1 MNQCLNHSA
10 MESLGL
16 YIQVP
21 FCASKCSF
29 CNFSS
34 QVAPSSVFESY
45 VAAIAREA
53 ALFPQLCGHIG
64 VHEGLARLP
73 VDTVYLGG
81 GTPTLLGAA
90 KLEKIFDALRLHFKM
105 NEVIET
111 TIEMTPGSADDALLD
126 RLINLGVNRL
136 SMGAQSFDDRELRT
150 VGRLHSAAE
159 TVEQVEAARRAGF
172 RNLGIDLIAGLP
184 YQTLE
189 SWRKSL
195 QVLARMEP
203 GHVSIYLFEADE
215 KSRLGREVLR
225 HGQLIAAGELPD
237 EDFMVRAYEA
247 ACEFLAKEGYE
258 HYEISNFARPGRR
271 SIHNQKYWQ
280 RQPYIGLG
288 AGAHSF
294 DGSQRWSNEVS
305 PEMYQ
310 SRLGRDELPIAE
322 WHTVGSAEE
331 MEEFFFLGL
340 RQREGI
346 SLEQARLRWSDP
358 PLNGWIEKARRLEN
372 DGFLKQAEGRLS
384 LTDRAYLVSNE
395 IFQEFIS

>member
-1 MNQCLNHSA
+1 MNQCLNHSI

-21 FCASKCSF
+21 FCASKCTF

-34 QVAPSSVFESY
+34 QAAPTSVYEPY
-45 VAAIAREA
+45 IAAIEWEA
-53 ALFPQLCGHIG
+53 ALFPHLCGCIG
-64 VHEGLARLP
+64 LREGFAQLP

-81 GTPTLLGAA
+81 GTPTLLGAG
-90 KLEKIFDALRLHFKM
+90 KLKKIFGAIRRHFKM
-105 NEVIET
+105 NQVIEI
-111 TIEMTPGSADDALLD
+111 TIEMTPGSADDALLEY
-126 RLINLGVNRL
+126 LLHLGVNRL
-136 SMGAQSFDDRELRT
+136 SIGAQSFDDRELRP

-172 RNLGIDLIAGLP
+172 RNLSLDVIAGLP

-195 QVLARMEP
+195 QALAWIEP
-203 GHVSIYLFEADE
+203 EHVSIYLFEADE
-215 KSRLGREVLR
+215 KSRLGKEVLQ
-225 HGQLIAAGELPD
+225 HGRLSHAGELPD
-237 EDFMVRAYEA
+237 EDFMARAYEI

-280 RQPYIGLG
+280 RQPYLGLG

-294 DGSQRWSNEVS
+294 DGGQRWANEVS
-305 PEMYQ
+305 PESYQ
-310 SRLGRDELPIAE
+310 SRVERDELPIVERRA
-322 WHTVGSAEE
+322 VGPAGE

-340 RQREGI
+340 RQREGV
-346 SLEQARLRWSDP
+346 SLEQARLRWGNP

-372 DGFLKQAEGRLS
+372 EGFLKQAEGRLS
-384 LTDRAYLVSNE
+384 LTERAYLVSNE
-395 IFQEFIS
+395 IFQEFIC

>member
-1 MNQCLNHSA
+1 MDQCLNRLI

-34 QVAPSSVFESY
+34 QVAPSSVYEPY
-45 VAAIAREA
+45 AAAIEREA
-53 ALFPQLCGHIG
+53 ALFPLLCGHIG
-64 VHEGLARLP
+64 LHEGLAGLP
-73 VDTVYLGG
+73 VDTIYLGG
-81 GTPTLLGAA
+81 GTPTLLGAGR
-90 KLEKIFDALRLHFKM
+90 LEKIFGAIRCHFKM
-105 NEVIET
+105 DGILET
-111 TIEMTPGSADDALLD
+111 TIEMTPGSADGTLLKH
-126 RLINLGVNRL
+126 LINLGVNRL
-136 SMGAQSFDDRELRT
+136 SIGAQSFDDRELRS

-172 RNLGIDLIAGLP
+172 RNLSLDVIAGLP

-189 SWRKSL
+189 SWRKTL
-195 QVLARMEP
+195 QALAWMEP
-203 GHVSIYLFEADE
+203 EHVSIYLFEADE

-225 HGQLIAAGELPD
+225 RGRLGHADEAPD
-237 EDFMVRAYEA
+237 DDFMAQAYEI
-247 ACEFLAKEGYE
+247 ACEFLAIEGYE

-280 RQPYIGLG
+280 RQPYLGLG

-294 DGSQRWSNEVS
+294 DGKERWANEIS
-305 PEMYQ
+305 PERYQ
-310 SRLGRDELPIAE
+310 ARVQRDELPVVERHA
-322 WHTVGSAEE
+322 VGPAGE

-340 RQREGI
+340 RQREGV
-346 SLEQARLRWSDP
+346 SLEQARRRWSDP
-358 PLNGWIEKARRLEN
+358 PLNGWIEKARRMEN

-384 LTDRAYLVSNE
+384 LTERAYLVSNE
-395 IFQEFIS
+395 IFQEFIG